1 MLNPKRLALLI
12 RKQAVE
18 NYRFYLMAMALFT
31 GLLACLYALTYPALQ
46 RPKDFQEVIFIASLV
61 LGGCVFTDVV
71 ARDLSGNTKTIWF
84 LMLPASA
91 LEKLL
96 NLLFYAVVL
105 FVPVH
110 LLLFYAVDVP
120 AVAIYNARH
129 PESPSARVLD
139 LFDESSGMGSNYLA
153 FLVVQALVLVGS
165 VYFKRY
171 SLVKSVLGV
180 FACYIIL
187 FYLNGILAVMLMDA
201 KIADA
206 FPLTGFTVIEN
217 EAAGMH
223 TAVTLPETARHSV
236 AFATKYL
243 LTPFLWLVA
252 YFKLKEREV

>member
-1 MLNPKRLALLI
+1 MLNLKHLALLI

-18 NYRFYLMAMALFT
+18 NYRFYLLLMAIFT
-31 GLLACLYALTYPALQ
+31 GLLVCLYALTYPALR
-46 RPKDFQEVIFIASLV
+46 RPRDYQQVLFIASLFM
-61 LGGCVFTDVV
+61 GGCVFTNLLTK
-71 ARDLSGNTKTIWF
+71 DLHENTRSIWF

-105 FVPVH
+105 FVPLH

-120 AVAIYNARH
+120 TVAIYNARH
-129 PESPSARVLD
+129 PENPSARVLD
-139 LFDESSGMGSNYLA
+139 LLGEGAEIASNYFVFLA
-153 FLVVQALVLVGS
+153 VQAAVLTGS
-165 VYFKRY
+165 IYFRQY

-187 FYLNGILAVMLMDA
+187 FYLNGLLAAMLMDA

-206 FPLTGFTVIEN
+206 FPLVGFTVIEN
-217 EAAGMH
+217 EAAGIH
-223 TAVTLPETARHSV
+223 TSVTLPETARPAV
-236 AFATKYL
+236 AFAVKYL
-243 LTPFLWLVA
+243 PAPVLWLVA

>member
-18 NYRFYLMAMALFT
+18 NYRFYLMTVALFT

-46 RPKDFQEVIFIASLV
+46 RPRDFQEVLFIASLFS
-61 LGGCVFTDVV
+61 GGCVFGNLLI
-71 ARDLSGNTKTIWF
+71 RDLHENTKSIWF

-139 LFDESSGMGSNYLA
+139 LFDESSGMGSYYYS

-165 VYFKRY
+165 IHFKQY
-171 SLVKSVLGV
+171 SLVKSALGI
-180 FACYIIL
+180 FAFFFIL
-187 FYLNGILAVMLMDA
+187 SYVHRLVAGSVVDGEISNAVP
-201 KIADA
+201 
-206 FPLTGFTVIEN
+206 FHNFTVATQEPDAERI
-217 EAAGMH
+217 
-223 TAVTLPETARHSV
+223 TVYLPETAQNAV
-236 AFATKYL
+236 VFAAKFL

-252 YFKLKEREV
+252 YFKMKEREV